1 VRRHSKPITPAQRLI
16 DHLDI
21 PPEQKLNL
29 EIQINSLNPFDL
41 QKRIQGKLKAIF
53 KRVR

>member
-1 VRRHSKPITPAQRLI
+1 M
-16 DHLDI
+16 
-21 PPEQKLNL
+21 
-29 EIQINSLNPFDL
+29 NSLNPFDL